1 MSPPRLLVPGPLTV
15 PGARI
20 ALPDE
25 ERRHARSQRLR
36 DGDEVTLLDG
46 AGGRARAT
54 LADSGAVAVVG
65 APEEARGEPSMA
77 VTVVLAAA
85 EPARIEWA
93 LEKGTECGAT
103 AFVLWAAER
112 SQRSHVTALAGRLRR
127 LRRVVAE
134 AAKQCD
140 RTLVPSVTGV
150 LDLAAAIADLPRPLL
165 LASPGAPPLLTD
177 GWAGGS
183 IAIGPEGGV
192 SPSEEEAFRGAGAR
206 FVGLGNRVLRLET
219 AVAVVLA
226 RLVDG
231 TASPGRATP
240 RFG

>member
-1 MSPPRLLVPGPLTV
+1 MSPPRLLVPGPLPV
-15 PGARI
+15 PGARL

-46 AGGRARAT
+46 TGGRARAT

-65 APEEARGEPSMA
+65 VLEEPRGEPSRA
-77 VTVVLAAA
+77 VTVLLAAA
-85 EPARIEWA
+85 EPGRVEWA

-103 AFVLWAAER
+103 AFVLCVAAR
-112 SQRSHVTALAGRLRR
+112 SQRSHVTALAGRLPR

-140 RTLVPSVTGV
+140 RTLVPSVTGM
-150 LDLAAAIADLPRPLL
+150 LDLPAALAGAPRPLFV
-165 LASPGAPPLLTD
+165 ASPGAPPPAEEE
-177 GWAGGS
+177 WAGGS
-183 IAIGPEGGV
+183 IAIGPEGGFT
-192 SPSEEEAFRGAGAR
+192 PSEEEAFREAGAR
-206 FVGLGNRVLRLET
+206 FVGLGNRILRLET
-219 AVAVVLA
+219 AVAVALA

-231 TASPGRATP
+231 TAPPGPATP